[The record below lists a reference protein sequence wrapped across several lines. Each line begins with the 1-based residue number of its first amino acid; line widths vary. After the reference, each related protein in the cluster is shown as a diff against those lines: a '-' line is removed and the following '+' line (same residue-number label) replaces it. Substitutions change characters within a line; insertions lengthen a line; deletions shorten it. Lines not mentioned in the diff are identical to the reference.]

1 MCLQRWHGWCHIKLL
16 PSRRVLCTR
25 YNHAPCDFMQSHI
38 HKVYACLAVTCQ
50 LHFSQNGSDLLRAT
64 RGCSGYQN
72 KSYHRKLTREKK
84 IKNKIN
90 TALLP
95 GLELNPV
102 IFWSATELSPRHEY
116 TVRMSDISVFL
127 VNKESATWLTLL
139 TVVKT
144 RQSNVMLAVDV
155 TSSKLIVLV
164 SAPICTTVGYTVQQ
178 IRNKVHCSN

>member
-1 MCLQRWHGWCHIKLL
+1 MVYVQRCLVVTWLVPRETAADAVRSVYTIQPCTM
-16 PSRRVLCTR
+16 SR
-25 YNHAPCDFMQSHI
+25 HFMQSHI
-38 HKVYACLAVTCQ
+38 HWVHACLAVTCQ

-102 IFWSATELSPRHEY
+102 IF
-116 TVRMSDISVFL
+116 
-127 VNKESATWLTLL
+127 
-139 TVVKT
+139 
-144 RQSNVMLAVDV
+144 
-155 TSSKLIVLV
+155 
-164 SAPICTTVGYTVQQ
+164 
-178 IRNKVHCSN
+178 